1 MLRGQLAGASA
12 ESTSIIEKYTLADQ
26 VYEKIRAAIF
36 GGEFKPGMELNQVEV
51 AKHFGVSR
59 VPVREALRR
68 LQAERLLSANPY
80 QRYVVAL
87 LSLEQLLELHDIRAE
102 LEAFG
107 IRRTLAAPA
116 GVRRRRLADA
126 TAVQRHMRRG
136 MPAQEWLELDRQ
148 FHVALNGRETALSG
162 IIEDLRDRG
171 HRYLQLAN
179 VSERRIDEVAA
190 EHRELLAAV
199 RNSDEKAALAVLR
212 VHLEHTRRILQQ
224 QFWEREKDEIP
235 LASKER

>member
-107 IRRTLAAPA
+107 IRRTLAAPLVCGA
-116 GVRRRRLADA
+116 GALRTRRRCSV
-126 TAVQRHMRRG
+126 TC
-136 MPAQEWLELDRQ
+136 
-148 FHVALNGRETALSG
+148 
-162 IIEDLRDRG
+162 
-171 HRYLQLAN
+171 
-179 VSERRIDEVAA
+179 
-190 EHRELLAAV
+190 AAV
-199 RNSDEKAALAVLR
+199 CPRKSGWSWIANFMSR
-212 VHLEHTRRILQQ
+212 
-224 QFWEREKDEIP
+224 
-235 LASKER
+235 